1 VHCTLSIVHSPFLSV
16 SHLRVSFHGVPAVD
30 DVSFV
35 VNQGESFALVGES
48 GSGKSTIARV
58 IAGLQRADSG
68 TVHFEGKRKQL
79 VFQDSLGSLNPR
91 MTVSQT
97 LAEVVA
103 VHQSGFTVNDLLDL
117 VELPHA
123 LATQYPHELSGG
135 QRQRISLARALA
147 VRPDLLI
154 ADEPVSAL
162 DVSVQA
168 QVIHLLDHLRRDL
181 GLTLLF
187 IAHDLAVV
195 SALCPRAAVLHRGR
209 IVEEGFT
216 AELFTRPRTDY
227 VRTLLAAVPSVSI

>member
-1 VHCTLSIVHSPFLSV
+1 MSHFLSV

-30 DVSFV
+30 DVSYFV
-35 VNQGESFALVGES
+35 KRGESFALVGES

-68 TVHFEGKRKQL
+68 AVHFEGKRKQL

-103 VHQSGFTVNDLLDL
+103 VHQSGFAVNDLLDL

-123 LATQYPHELSGG
+123 LAMQYPHELSGG

-147 VRPDLLI
+147 VRPDLLV

-168 QVIHLLDHLRRDL
+168 QVIHLLDRLRRDL

-195 SALCPRAAVLHRGR
+195 SVLCPRAAVLYRGR
-209 IVEEGFT
+209 IIEEGPT
-216 AELFTRPRTDY
+216 SDLFAHPRTEY
-227 VRTLLAAVPSVSI
+227 TRALLAAVPQI